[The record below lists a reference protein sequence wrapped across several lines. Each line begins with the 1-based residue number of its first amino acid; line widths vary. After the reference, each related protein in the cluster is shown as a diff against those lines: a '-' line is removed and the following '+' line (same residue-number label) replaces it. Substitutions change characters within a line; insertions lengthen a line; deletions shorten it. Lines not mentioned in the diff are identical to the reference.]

1 MASQDETTKKDVD
14 RYQPPCAAATKLDG
28 IKYTCH
34 LLSGHAGLHSDETGE
49 VSWGEHAPPRKELPK
64 PIEEFQNAYAA
75 AGEPNGATRVGEK
88 TFRALHGLEP
98 DHVFPRFHLDER
110 VRAGVTIVDGWTET
124 TVPEGTLGTVVG
136 VDCNGCS
143 PLVRVEWD
151 MARVVG
157 GTLGVR
163 FVTMVTNLERVGS

>member
-1 MASQDETTKKDVD
+1 MASQDETEKKRVD
-14 RYQPPCAAATKLDG
+14 CDASTGLDG
-28 IKYTCH
+28 VAYRCH
-34 LLSGHAGLHSDETGE
+34 MLRGHAGLHSDETGE
-49 VSWGEHAPPRKELPK
+49 VSWGEHAPPRRELPK
-64 PIEEFQNAYAA
+64 PLRDFQEAYAA

-88 TFRALHGLEP
+88 TLRALHGLEP
-98 DHVFPRFHLDER
+98 DQVFPIFHLGER

-124 TVPEGTLGTVVG
+124 TVPEGTLGTVEG
-136 VDCNGCS
+136 VDCYGCS

-163 FVTMVTNLERVGS
+163 FVTMVTNLERVRS